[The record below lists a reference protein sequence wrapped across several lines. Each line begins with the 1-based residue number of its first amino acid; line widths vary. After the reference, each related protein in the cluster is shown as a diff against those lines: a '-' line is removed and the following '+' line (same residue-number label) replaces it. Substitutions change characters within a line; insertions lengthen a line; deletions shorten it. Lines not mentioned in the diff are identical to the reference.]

1 MLDKVDNKNIFYVY
15 LHRKNN
21 DNKIFYVGKGKEN
34 RYLSKSGR
42 NLHWKNT
49 VKKYGY
55 YSNIIKDGLS
65 EIDSLELE
73 EFLINFIGI
82 ENLCNKNYFNGG
94 KSGFKHTK
102 ESKERMSKA
111 KKGHTPWNKGI
122 KCYASSLRM
131 QGENNPMYG
140 KKKVHSKD
148 VISRLRKTNG
158 TLVCDLQTGI
168 FYDSIT
174 EMANALCI
182 GRKTNELK
190 KRCFI

>member
-1 MLDKVDNKNIFYVY
+1 MLVKEDNKDIFYVY
-15 LHRKNN
+15 LHRKKS
-21 DNKIFYVGKGKEN
+21 DDKIFYVGKGKGN
-34 RYLSKSGR
+34 RYRSKSGR

-55 YSNIIKDGLS
+55 YSNIIQDSLS

-73 EFLINFIGI
+73 EFLINLIGL

-94 KSGFKHTK
+94 KSGFKHTL
-102 ESKERMSKA
+102 ESKEKMSKA
-111 KKGHTPWNKGI
+111 KKGHIPWNKGI
-122 KCYASSLRM
+122 KCNDSSLRM

-140 KKKVHSKD
+140 KKVTHAKEVLDK
-148 VISRLRKTNG
+148 LRRANG
-158 TLVCDLQTGI
+158 TLVCDLYTGI

-174 EMANALCI
+174 EMSNTLCI